1 MKITVKCRNC
11 GFEKEVTR
19 TGGVGCDLNGPLY
32 GDHNCGGGIMASFY
46 DLETY
51 AKFKE
56 KEQGREISDKELDEL
71 EREASQP
78 TIEDQRDTLD
88 KEIED
93 VKKKLYNLQIKRLKL
108 RKK

>member
-1 MKITVKCRNC
+1 MKITIKCKGC
-11 GFEKEVTR
+11 GFEKEVAR
-19 TGGVGCDLNGPLY
+19 TGGGGCDLNGPLY

-56 KEQGREISDKELDEL
+56 KEKEKGREISDKELDEL

-88 KEIED
+88 KEIREA
-93 VKKKLYNLQIKRLKL
+93 KERLYKLQIKRLKL
-108 RKK
+108 